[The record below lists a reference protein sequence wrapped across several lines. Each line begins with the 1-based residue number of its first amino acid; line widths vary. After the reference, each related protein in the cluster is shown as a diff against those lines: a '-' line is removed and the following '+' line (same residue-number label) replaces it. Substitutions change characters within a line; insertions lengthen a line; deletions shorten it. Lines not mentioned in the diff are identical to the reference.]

1 MIVKDKKGYL
11 LLENNGVSGLEPR
24 ALIIKFEFLICNRV
38 SLPDKCKALTPRTPR
53 PPIEFVISIKL
64 ITPIAK
70 LNRETMSV
78 LTSIGILNNIAKN
91 TKIIIFN
98 YYTIYSVV
106 FDISKEILIEKFF
119 CGLLVTEEV

>member
-64 ITPIAK
+64 ITPIAIEEG
-70 LNRETMSV
+70 LRFAIREGGRTVGSGAV
-78 LTSIGILNNIAKN
+78 TSIN
-91 TKIIIFN
+91 
-98 YYTIYSVV
+98 
-106 FDISKEILIEKFF
+106 E
-119 CGLLVTEEV
+119 

>member
-1 MIVKDKKGYL
+1 MVIVKDKKGYL

-38 SLPDKCKALTPRTPR
+38 SLPDKSKALTPTTPR

-78 LTSIGILNNIAKN
+78 LTSIGISNNIAKN
-91 TKIIIFN
+91 TKN
-98 YYTIYSVV
+98 NNLSYYSIYY
-106 FDISKEILIEKFF
+106 
-119 CGLLVTEEV
+119 

>member
-1 MIVKDKKGYL
+1 MIVKDKKGSL

-38 SLPDKCKALTPRTPR
+38 SLPDKCKALTTRMPR

-78 LTSIGILNNIAKN
+78 LTSIGISNNIAKN

-98 YYTIYSVV
+98 YYIIYQWS
-106 FDISKEILIEKFF
+106 
-119 CGLLVTEEV
+119 LV